1 MNYSK
6 TLIKQANT
14 GVCGHIYEHAI
25 VDIINKS
32 LFDDGILKLLDYQ
45 LDARAYDGIVVLS
58 FGSNNQD
65 TIDKIKSIAQ
75 SSIISKDGIESAIV
89 QVSCEYERLPFFNT
103 TAINDEIQQIHEQ
116 KWADYD
122 SFTATSPITELARS
136 MKCSSGHFGHK
147 SPNDFLEHSI
157 IYRIDDCEYDLQPLA
172 IYVIQ
177 ALALTQINLLY
188 EKIKECYDAGDEW
201 AEYQNLVA
209 YSHNIRIPKS
219 SQLSIEMLRDIE
231 IKNRNIIKSS
241 NFEKKLVDYVLSQS
255 TLDHPYF
262 SNSVMFA
269 NSYQVIGKK
278 GWENIST
285 IKNVELLLDKINV
298 TVE

>member
-1 MNYSK
+1 M
-6 TLIKQANT
+6 
-14 GVCGHIYEHAI
+14 
-25 VDIINKS
+25 
-32 LFDDGILKLLDYQ
+32 LF
-45 LDARAYDGIVVLS
+45 R
-58 FGSNNQD
+58 
-65 TIDKIKSIAQ
+65 
-75 SSIISKDGIESAIV
+75 
-89 QVSCEYERLPFFNT
+89 
-103 TAINDEIQQIHEQ
+103 
-116 KWADYD
+116 
-122 SFTATSPITELARS
+122 
-136 MKCSSGHFGHK
+136 
-147 SPNDFLEHSI
+147 SI

-231 IKNRNIIKSS
+231 IKNRNIIKTS

-255 TLDHPYF
+255 TLERPYF